1 MTDCLEPDSESE
13 LKRAIEAVLTEY
25 DIIKLNEQEIGRV
38 AELAARLKVAKRQDV
53 LKNFVA
59 AYLVVFRNLPAKK
72 ADQLASSAKGR
83 REWEKKIVRV
93 LADESEKRDRPE
105 VKKIVID
112 GRIFVT
118 GEDLFRCYE
127 WCEGQGKYGD
137 EFDACVKSCV
147 DVA

>member
-59 AYLVVFRNLPAKK
+59 AYLRVFHSLPAKD
-72 ADQLASSAKGR
+72 ADQIASSSKGR
-83 REWEKKIVRV
+83 REWEKKIRR
-93 LADESEKRDRPE
+93 AIANGTEKRDRPE

-112 GRIFVT
+112 GRIFIT

-127 WCEGQGKYGD
+127 WCEGQGKHGD
-137 EFDACVKSCV
+137 EFDACIKSCV
-147 DVA
+147 GV

>member
-127 WCEGQGKYGD
+127 WCEGWGKHGD

-147 DVA
+147 GV